1 MSVKYR
7 SYLRINMKSVIKL
20 SLLALSISFSFVG
33 YAESKSVEVLSAVVK
48 DQKIPGAQV
57 VIQRNGEQSISSLS
71 DDSGN
76 AQIGNNASDTN
87 DSLIIIKKSGY
98 STLVA
103 KCPCS
108 GMSYALSPTMKGL
121 DSMRVVLGWG
131 SSPSDLDSH
140 MVYPGNHIFFDHKLG
155 DNGNLDVDDTDSY
168 GPETITLTRRENGK
182 PYVYAVHDYS
192 DKSDPDTRNLSNSEA
207 KVFVYVGESLV
218 RTYYVPKDQSGNLWT
233 VFKVN
238 ENGAIEDVNNI
249 KGISVDAGDIDNVL
263 TPLLNSNATLPHQNW
278 GTEQIDISNAL
289 NLKGE
294 ESYRRKQYEEAISF
308 FTESVN
314 NYSENGK
321 AYGNLGL
328 VYQKVGRTAEAIWAN
343 RKAIALASGKNASTI
358 RAGANYNIGKIY
370 EGEGQYNEALNY
382 YNAAKNEKQN
392 PVYDNAILR
401 VSSKIN

>member
-1 MSVKYR
+1 
-7 SYLRINMKSVIKL
+7 MKGVIKL

-131 SSPSDLDSH
+131 SSPTDLDSH
-140 MVYPGNHIFFDHKLG
+140 MVYPGNHIFFNHKLG
-155 DNGNLDVDDTDSY
+155 DNGNLDVDDTDSF

-182 PYVYAVHDYS
+182 PYIYAVHDFS
-192 DKSDPDTRNLSNSEA
+192 DKHEPETNNLSRSDA
-207 KVFVYVGESLV
+207 KVFVYIGDSLV

-233 VFKVN
+233 VFKIN
-238 ENGAIEDVNNI
+238 ENGAIEDINSI
-249 KGISVDAGDIDNVL
+249 KGVSVYGGDIDNVL
-263 TPLLNSNATLPHQNW
+263 STLLKSNATLPHQNW
-278 GTEQIDISNAL
+278 DAEQINISNML
-289 NLKGE
+289 NLKEE
-294 ESYRRKQYEEAISF
+294 ESYRREQYEEAISL
-308 FTESVN
+308 FTNSIN

-343 RKAIALASGKNASTI
+343 RKAIVLASGKNASTI

-382 YNAAKNEKQN
+382 YKAAKNEKQN

-401 VSSKIN
+401 VSSKVN

>member
-1 MSVKYR
+1 
-7 SYLRINMKSVIKL
+7 MKGVIKL

-131 SSPSDLDSH
+131 SSPTDLDSH
-140 MVYPGNHIFFDHKLG
+140 MVYPGNHIFFNHKLG
-155 DNGNLDVDDTDSY
+155 DNGNLDVDDTDSF

-182 PYVYAVHDYS
+182 PYIYAVHDFS
-192 DKSDPDTRNLSNSEA
+192 DKHEPETNNLSRSDA
-207 KVFVYVGESLV
+207 KVFVYIGDSLV

-233 VFKVN
+233 VFKIN
-238 ENGAIEDVNNI
+238 ENGAIEDINSI
-249 KGISVDAGDIDNVL
+249 KGVSVYGGDIDNVL
-263 TPLLNSNATLPHQNW
+263 STLLKSNATLPHQNW
-278 GTEQIDISNAL
+278 DAEQINISNML

-294 ESYRRKQYEEAISF
+294 ESYRREQYEEAISL
-308 FTESVN
+308 FTNSTN

-343 RKAIALASGKNASTI
+343 RKAIVLASGKNASTI

-382 YNAAKNEKQN
+382 YKAAKNEKQN

-401 VSSKIN
+401 VSSKVN

>member
-1 MSVKYR
+1 ME
-7 SYLRINMKSVIKL
+7 SVIKF
-20 SLLALSISFSFVG
+20 SLLALSISTSLIS
-33 YAESKSVEVLSAVVK
+33 YAESKSVEILSAVVK
-48 DQKIPGAQV
+48 DQKISGAQV

-71 DDSGN
+71 DGSGN
-76 AQIGNNASDTN
+76 ALIGNNASDTN
-87 DSLIIIKKSGY
+87 DSLIIIKKNGY
-98 STLVA
+98 STLVV
-103 KCPCS
+103 KCPCG

-155 DNGNLDVDDTDSY
+155 DSGNLDVDDIDSY

-182 PYVYAVHDYS
+182 SYIYVVHDYS
-192 DKSDPDTRNLSNSEA
+192 DKYEPGTKNLSRSDA
-207 KVFVYVGESLV
+207 KVFVYVGETLV
-218 RTYYVPKDQSGNLWT
+218 RTYYVPVGQSGNLWT

-238 ENGAIEDVNNI
+238 ENGAIEDVNSL
-249 KGISVDAGDIDNVL
+249 KGVSVGARDIDNVL
-263 TPLLNSNATLPHQNW
+263 TPLLKSNATLPHQNW
-278 GTEQIDISNAL
+278 GVDQIKISNVL

-308 FTESVN
+308 FTESIN

-328 VYQKVGRTAEAIWAN
+328 VYQKVGRIAEAIWAN

-370 EGEGQYNEALNY
+370 EGAGQYNDALNY
-382 YNAAKNEKQN
+382 YTAAKNEKQN

-401 VSSKIN
+401 VSSKLN

>member
-1 MSVKYR
+1 
-7 SYLRINMKSVIKL
+7 MKGVIKL

-131 SSPSDLDSH
+131 SSPTDLDSH
-140 MVYPGNHIFFDHKLG
+140 MVYPGNHIFFNHKLG
-155 DNGNLDVDDTDSY
+155 DNGNLDVDDTDSF

-182 PYVYAVHDYS
+182 PYIYAVHDFS
-192 DKSDPDTRNLSNSEA
+192 DKHEPETNNLSRSDA
-207 KVFVYVGESLV
+207 KVFVYIGDSLV

-233 VFKVN
+233 VFKIN
-238 ENGAIEDVNNI
+238 ENGAIEDINSI
-249 KGISVDAGDIDNVL
+249 KGVSVYGGDIDNVL
-263 TPLLNSNATLPHQNW
+263 STLLKSNATLPHQNW
-278 GTEQIDISNAL
+278 DAEQINISNML

-294 ESYRRKQYEEAISF
+294 ESYRREQYEEAISL
-308 FTESVN
+308 FTNSIN

-343 RKAIALASGKNASTI
+343 RKAIVLASGKNASTI

-382 YNAAKNEKQN
+382 YKAAKNEKQN

>member
-1 MSVKYR
+1 
-7 SYLRINMKSVIKL
+7 MKGVIKL

-131 SSPSDLDSH
+131 SSPTDLDSH
-140 MVYPGNHIFFDHKLG
+140 MVYPGNHIFFNHKLG
-155 DNGNLDVDDTDSY
+155 DNGNLHVDDTDSF

-182 PYVYAVHDYS
+182 PYIYAVHDFS
-192 DKSDPDTRNLSNSEA
+192 DKHEPETNNLSRSDA
-207 KVFVYVGESLV
+207 KVFVYIGDSLV

-233 VFKVN
+233 VFKIN
-238 ENGAIEDVNNI
+238 ENGAIEDINSI
-249 KGISVDAGDIDNVL
+249 KGVSVYGGDIDNVL
-263 TPLLNSNATLPHQNW
+263 SPLLKSNATLPHQNW
-278 GTEQIDISNAL
+278 DAEQINISNML

-294 ESYRRKQYEEAISF
+294 ESYRREQYEEAISL
-308 FTESVN
+308 FTNSIN

-343 RKAIALASGKNASTI
+343 RKAIVLASGKNASTI

-382 YNAAKNEKQN
+382 YKAAKNEKQN

>member
-1 MSVKYR
+1 
-7 SYLRINMKSVIKL
+7 MKGVIKL

-131 SSPSDLDSH
+131 SSPTDLDSH
-140 MVYPGNHIFFDHKLG
+140 MVYPGNHIFFNHKLG
-155 DNGNLDVDDTDSY
+155 DNGNLDVDDTDSF

-182 PYVYAVHDYS
+182 PYIYAVHDFS
-192 DKSDPDTRNLSNSEA
+192 DKHEPETNNLSRSDA
-207 KVFVYVGESLV
+207 KVFVYIGDSLV

-233 VFKVN
+233 VFKIN
-238 ENGAIEDVNNI
+238 ENGAIEDINSI
-249 KGISVDAGDIDNVL
+249 KGVSVYGGDIDNVL
-263 TPLLNSNATLPHQNW
+263 STL
-278 GTEQIDISNAL
+278 
-289 NLKGE
+289 
-294 ESYRRKQYEEAISF
+294 
-308 FTESVN
+308 
-314 NYSENGK
+314 
-321 AYGNLGL
+321 
-328 VYQKVGRTAEAIWAN
+328 
-343 RKAIALASGKNASTI
+343 
-358 RAGANYNIGKIY
+358 
-370 EGEGQYNEALNY
+370 
-382 YNAAKNEKQN
+382 
-392 PVYDNAILR
+392 
-401 VSSKIN
+401 

>member
-1 MSVKYR
+1 
-7 SYLRINMKSVIKL
+7 
-20 SLLALSISFSFVG
+20 
-33 YAESKSVEVLSAVVK
+33 ESKTVEVLSAVVK
-48 DQKIPGAQV
+48 DKKISGAQV

-71 DDSGN
+71 DGSGN
-76 AQIGNNASDTN
+76 AQIGNITTDTN
-87 DSLIIIKKSGY
+87 ESLIIIKKNGY

-103 KCPCS
+103 KCPCG

-192 DKSDPDTRNLSNSEA
+192 DKSDPDTKNLSNSEA

-218 RTYYVPKDQSGNLWT
+218 RTYYVPKGQSGNLWT

-249 KGISVDAGDIDNVL
+249 KGISVSAGDIDNVL

-278 GTEQIDISNAL
+278 GTEQIDISNSL

-294 ESYRRKQYEEAISF
+294 ESYSRKQYEEAISY

-343 RKAIALASGKNASTI
+343 RKAITLASGKNAATI

-370 EGEGQYNEALNY
+370 EGEGQYNDALYY
-382 YNAAKNEKQN
+382 YNAAKKEKQN

>member
-1 MSVKYR
+1 
-7 SYLRINMKSVIKL
+7 MKGVIKL

-131 SSPSDLDSH
+131 SSPTDLDSH
-140 MVYPGNHIFFDHKLG
+140 MVYPGNHIFFNHKLG
-155 DNGNLDVDDTDSY
+155 DNGNLDVDDTDSF

-182 PYVYAVHDYS
+182 PYIYAVHDFS
-192 DKSDPDTRNLSNSEA
+192 DKHEPETNNLSRSDA
-207 KVFVYVGESLV
+207 KVFVYIGDSLV

-233 VFKVN
+233 VFKIN
-238 ENGAIEDVNNI
+238 ENGAIEDIKSI
-249 KGISVDAGDIDNVL
+249 KGVSVYGGDIDNVL
-263 TPLLNSNATLPHQNW
+263 SPLLKSNATLPHQNW
-278 GTEQIDISNAL
+278 DAEQINISNML

-294 ESYRRKQYEEAISF
+294 ESYRREQYEEAISL
-308 FTESVN
+308 FTNSIN

-343 RKAIALASGKNASTI
+343 RKAIVLASGKNASTI

-382 YNAAKNEKQN
+382 YKAAKNEKQN

>member
-1 MSVKYR
+1 
-7 SYLRINMKSVIKL
+7 MKGVIKL
-20 SLLALSISFSFVG
+20 SLLALSISFSFAG
-33 YAESKSVEVLSAVVK
+33 YAESKTVEVLSAVVK
-48 DQKIPGAQV
+48 DKKISGAQV
-57 VIQRNGEQSISSLS
+57 VIQRNGEQSISSFS

-76 AQIGNNASDTN
+76 AQIGNITTDTN
-87 DSLIIIKKSGY
+87 ESLIIIKKNGY

-103 KCPCS
+103 KCPCG

-192 DKSDPDTRNLSNSEA
+192 DKSDPDTKNLSNSEA

-249 KGISVDAGDIDNVL
+249 KGISVGAGDIDNVL
-263 TPLLNSNATLPHQNW
+263 TPLLNSNATLPHQSW
-278 GTEQIDISNAL
+278 GTEQIDISNSL

-294 ESYRRKQYEEAISF
+294 ESYSRKQYEEAISY

-343 RKAIALASGKNASTI
+343 RKAITLASGKNAATI

-370 EGEGQYNEALNY
+370 EGEGQYNDALYY
-382 YNAAKNEKQN
+382 YNAAKKEKQN

>member
-1 MSVKYR
+1 
-7 SYLRINMKSVIKL
+7 MKSVIKF
-20 SLLALSISFSFVG
+20 SLLALSISTSFIS
-33 YAESKSVEVLSAVVK
+33 YAESKSVEILSAVVK
-48 DQKIPGAQV
+48 DQKISGAQV

-76 AQIGNNASDTN
+76 ALIGNNASDTN
-87 DSLIIIKKSGY
+87 DSLIIIKKNGY

-103 KCPCS
+103 KCPCG

-155 DNGNLDVDDTDSY
+155 DNGNLDVDDIDSY

-182 PYVYAVHDYS
+182 SYIYAVHDYS
-192 DKSDPDTRNLSNSEA
+192 DKYEPGTKNLSRSDA
-207 KVFVYVGESLV
+207 KVFVYVGETLV
-218 RTYYVPKDQSGNLWT
+218 RTYYVPVGQSGNLWT

-238 ENGAIEDVNNI
+238 ENGAIEDVNSL
-249 KGISVDAGDIDNVL
+249 KGVSVGAEDIDNVL
-263 TPLLNSNATLPHQNW
+263 TPLLKSNATLPHQNW
-278 GTEQIDISNAL
+278 GIDQINISNAL

-294 ESYRRKQYEEAISF
+294 ESYRRKKYEEAISY
-308 FTESVN
+308 FTESIN

-328 VYQKVGRTAEAIWAN
+328 VYQKVGRIAEAIWAN

-370 EGEGQYNEALNY
+370 EGAGQYNDALNY
-382 YNAAKNEKQN
+382 YTAAKNERQN

-401 VSSKIN
+401 VSSKLN

>member
-1 MSVKYR
+1 
-7 SYLRINMKSVIKL
+7 MKGVIKL

-131 SSPSDLDSH
+131 SSPTDLDSH
-140 MVYPGNHIFFDHKLG
+140 MVYPGNHIFFNHKLG
-155 DNGNLDVDDTDSY
+155 DNGNLDVDDTDSF

-182 PYVYAVHDYS
+182 PYIYAVHDFS
-192 DKSDPDTRNLSNSEA
+192 DKHEPETNNLSRSDA
-207 KVFVYVGESLV
+207 KVFVYIGDSLV

-233 VFKVN
+233 VFKIN
-238 ENGAIEDVNNI
+238 ENGAIEDINSI
-249 KGISVDAGDIDNVL
+249 KGVSVYGGDIDNVL
-263 TPLLNSNATLPHQNW
+263 SPLLKSNATLPHQNRDA
-278 GTEQIDISNAL
+278 EQINISNML

-294 ESYRRKQYEEAISF
+294 ESYRREQYEEAISL
-308 FTESVN
+308 FTNSIN

-343 RKAIALASGKNASTI
+343 RKAIVLASGKNASTI

-382 YNAAKNEKQN
+382 YKAAKNEKQN

>member
-1 MSVKYR
+1 
-7 SYLRINMKSVIKL
+7 MKGVIKL
-20 SLLALSISFSFVG
+20 SFLALSISFSFAG
-33 YAESKSVEVLSAVVK
+33 YAESKTVEILSAVVK
-48 DQKIPGAQV
+48 DKKISGAQV

-76 AQIGNNASDTN
+76 AQIGNITTDTN
-87 DSLIIIKKSGY
+87 ESLIIIKKSGY

-103 KCPCS
+103 KCPCG

-140 MVYPGNHIFFDHKLG
+140 MVYPGNHIFFDYKLG

-168 GPETITLTRRENGK
+168 GPETITLTRRENGR

-192 DKSDPDTRNLSNSEA
+192 DKSDPDTKNLSKSEA
-207 KVFVYVGESLV
+207 KVFVYIGESLV

-233 VFKVN
+233 VFKVT
-238 ENGAIEDVNNI
+238 EDGAIEDVNNI
-249 KGISVDAGDIDNVL
+249 KGISVGAGDIDNVL

-278 GTEQIDISNAL
+278 RAEQIDISNTL

-294 ESYRRKQYEEAISF
+294 ESYSRKQYEEAISF

-343 RKAIALASGKNASTI
+343 RKAITLASGKNAATI

-370 EGEGQYNEALNY
+370 EGEGQYNDALNY
-382 YNAAKNEKQN
+382 YNAAKKEKQN

-401 VSSKIN
+401 VSRKIN

>member
-1 MSVKYR
+1 
-7 SYLRINMKSVIKL
+7 MKGVIKL

-87 DSLIIIKKSGY
+87 GSLIIIKKSGY

-108 GMSYALSPTMKGL
+108 GMSYALSPTMKGI

-131 SSPSDLDSH
+131 SSPTDLDSH
-140 MVYPGNHIFFDHKLG
+140 MVYPGNHIFFNHKLG
-155 DNGNLDVDDTDSY
+155 DNGNLDVDDTDSF

-182 PYVYAVHDYS
+182 PYIYAVHDFS
-192 DKSDPDTRNLSNSEA
+192 DKHEPETNNLSRSDA
-207 KVFVYVGESLV
+207 KVFVYIGDSLV

-233 VFKVN
+233 VFKIN
-238 ENGAIEDVNNI
+238 ENGAIEDINSI
-249 KGISVDAGDIDNVL
+249 KGVSVYGGDIDNVL
-263 TPLLNSNATLPHQNW
+263 STLLKSNATLPHQNW
-278 GTEQIDISNAL
+278 DAEQINISNML

-294 ESYRRKQYEEAISF
+294 ESYRREQYEEAISL
-308 FTESVN
+308 FTNSIN

-343 RKAIALASGKNASTI
+343 RKAIVLASGKNASTI

-382 YNAAKNEKQN
+382 YKAAKNEKQN

-401 VSSKIN
+401 VSSKVN

>member
-1 MSVKYR
+1 
-7 SYLRINMKSVIKL
+7 MKGVIKL

-131 SSPSDLDSH
+131 SSPTDLDSH
-140 MVYPGNHIFFDHKLG
+140 MVYPGNHIFFNHKLG
-155 DNGNLDVDDTDSY
+155 DNGNLDVDDTDSF

-182 PYVYAVHDYS
+182 PYIYAVHDFS
-192 DKSDPDTRNLSNSEA
+192 DKHEPETNNLSRSDA
-207 KVFVYVGESLV
+207 KVFVYIGDSLV

-233 VFKVN
+233 VFKIN
-238 ENGAIEDVNNI
+238 ENGAIEDINSI
-249 KGISVDAGDIDNVL
+249 KGVSVYGGDIDNVL
-263 TPLLNSNATLPHQNW
+263 SPLLKSNATLPHQNW
-278 GTEQIDISNAL
+278 DAEQINISNML

-294 ESYRRKQYEEAISF
+294 ESYRREQCEEAISL
-308 FTESVN
+308 FTNSIN

-343 RKAIALASGKNASTI
+343 RKAIVLASGKNASTI

-382 YNAAKNEKQN
+382 YKAAKNEKQN

>member
-1 MSVKYR
+1 
-7 SYLRINMKSVIKL
+7 MKGVIKL

-48 DQKIPGAQV
+48 DQKIPRAQV

-131 SSPSDLDSH
+131 SSPTDLDSH
-140 MVYPGNHIFFDHKLG
+140 MVYPGNHIFFNHKLG
-155 DNGNLDVDDTDSY
+155 DNGNLDVDDTDSF

-182 PYVYAVHDYS
+182 PYIYAVHDFS
-192 DKSDPDTRNLSNSEA
+192 DKHEPETNNLSRSDA
-207 KVFVYVGESLV
+207 KVFVYIGDSLV

-233 VFKVN
+233 VFKIN
-238 ENGAIEDVNNI
+238 ENGAIEDINSI
-249 KGISVDAGDIDNVL
+249 KGVSVYGGDIDNVL
-263 TPLLNSNATLPHQNW
+263 SPLLKSNATLPHQNW
-278 GTEQIDISNAL
+278 DAEQINISNML

-294 ESYRRKQYEEAISF
+294 ESYRREQYEEAISL
-308 FTESVN
+308 FTNSIN

-343 RKAIALASGKNASTI
+343 RKAIVLASGKNASTI

-382 YNAAKNEKQN
+382 YKAAKNEKQN

>member
-1 MSVKYR
+1 
-7 SYLRINMKSVIKL
+7 MKGVIKL
-20 SLLALSISFSFVG
+20 SLLALSISFSFVA

-76 AQIGNNASDTN
+76 AQIGNNAADTN

-131 SSPSDLDSH
+131 SSPADLDSH
-140 MVYPGNHIFFDHKLG
+140 MVYPGNHIFFSHKLG

-218 RTYYVPKDQSGNLWT
+218 RTYYIPKDQPGNLWT

-263 TPLLNSNATLPHQNW
+263 TPLLNSNTTLPHQHW
-278 GTEQIDISNAL
+278 GAEKIDISNAL

-382 YNAAKNEKQN
+382 YKAAKNEKQN

>member
-1 MSVKYR
+1 
-7 SYLRINMKSVIKL
+7 MKGVIKL
-20 SLLALSISFSFVG
+20 SILALSIATSFTS
-33 YAESKSVEVLSAVVK
+33 YAASKSVEVLSAVVK
-48 DQKIPGAQV
+48 DQKISGAQV

-71 DDSGN
+71 DDFGN

-87 DSLIIIKKSGY
+87 DSLIIIKKKGY

-103 KCPCS
+103 KCPCD

-140 MVYPGNHIFFDHKLG
+140 MVYPKNHIFFGHKSG
-155 DNGNLDVDDTDSY
+155 ENGNLDVDDTDSY

-182 PYVYAVHDYS
+182 SYIYAVHDFS
-192 DKSDPDTRNLSNSEA
+192 DKHEPDTKNLSRSDA
-207 KVFVYVGESLV
+207 KVFVYVGGSLV

-233 VFKVN
+233 VFKID
-238 ENGAIEDVNNI
+238 ENGTIEDVNSI
-249 KGISVDAGDIDNVL
+249 KGVSVDGGDIDNVL
-263 TPLLNSNATLPHQNW
+263 TPLLKSNATLPHQKW
-278 GTEQIDISNAL
+278 DAQQINTSNAL

-294 ESYRRKQYEEAISF
+294 ESYRHKQYEEAISF
-308 FTESVN
+308 FTESIN

-343 RKAIALASGKNASTI
+343 RKAIALASGKNAATI

-370 EGEGQYNEALNY
+370 EDEGQYNEALDY
-382 YNAAKNEKQN
+382 YNSAKNEKQN
-392 PVYDNAILR
+392 PVYDNAISR
-401 VSSKIN
+401 VNSKLN

>member
-1 MSVKYR
+1 
-7 SYLRINMKSVIKL
+7 MKGVIKL

-131 SSPSDLDSH
+131 SSPTDLDSH
-140 MVYPGNHIFFDHKLG
+140 MVYPGNHIFFNHKLG
-155 DNGNLDVDDTDSY
+155 DNGNLDVDDTDSF

-182 PYVYAVHDYS
+182 PYIYAVHDFS
-192 DKSDPDTRNLSNSEA
+192 DKHEPETNNLSRSDA
-207 KVFVYVGESLV
+207 KVFVYIGDSLV

-233 VFKVN
+233 VFKIN
-238 ENGAIEDVNNI
+238 ENGAIEDINSI
-249 KGISVDAGDIDNVL
+249 KGVSVYGGDINNVL
-263 TPLLNSNATLPHQNW
+263 STLLKSNATLPHQNW
-278 GTEQIDISNAL
+278 DAEQINISNML

-294 ESYRRKQYEEAISF
+294 ESYRREQYEEAISL
-308 FTESVN
+308 FTNSIN

-343 RKAIALASGKNASTI
+343 RKAIVLASGKNASTI

-382 YNAAKNEKQN
+382 YKAAKNEKQN

-401 VSSKIN
+401 VSSKVN

>member
-1 MSVKYR
+1 M
-7 SYLRINMKSVIKL
+7 
-20 SLLALSISFSFVG
+20 ALSISFSFVG

-131 SSPSDLDSH
+131 SSPTDLDSH
-140 MVYPGNHIFFDHKLG
+140 MVYPGNHIFFNHKLG
-155 DNGNLDVDDTDSY
+155 DNGNLDVDDTDSF

-182 PYVYAVHDYS
+182 PYIYAVHDFS
-192 DKSDPDTRNLSNSEA
+192 DKHEPETNNLSRSDA
-207 KVFVYVGESLV
+207 KVFVYIGDSLV

-233 VFKVN
+233 VFKIN
-238 ENGAIEDVNNI
+238 ENGAIEDINSI
-249 KGISVDAGDIDNVL
+249 KGVSVYGGDIDNVL
-263 TPLLNSNATLPHQNW
+263 SPLLKSNATLPHQNW
-278 GTEQIDISNAL
+278 DAEQINISNML

-294 ESYRRKQYEEAISF
+294 ESYRREQYEEAISL
-308 FTESVN
+308 FTNSIN

-343 RKAIALASGKNASTI
+343 RKAIVLASGKNASTI
-358 RAGANYNIGKIY
+358 RAGANYN
-370 EGEGQYNEALNY
+370 
-382 YNAAKNEKQN
+382 
-392 PVYDNAILR
+392 
-401 VSSKIN
+401 

>member
-1 MSVKYR
+1 
-7 SYLRINMKSVIKL
+7 MKGVIKL

-131 SSPSDLDSH
+131 CSPTDLDSH
-140 MVYPGNHIFFDHKLG
+140 MVYPGNHIFFNHKLG
-155 DNGNLDVDDTDSY
+155 DNGNLDVDDTDSF

-182 PYVYAVHDYS
+182 PYIYAVHDFS
-192 DKSDPDTRNLSNSEA
+192 DKHEPETNNLSRSDA
-207 KVFVYVGESLV
+207 KVFVYIGDSLV

-233 VFKVN
+233 VFKIN
-238 ENGAIEDVNNI
+238 ENGAIEDINSI
-249 KGISVDAGDIDNVL
+249 KGVSVYGGDIDNVL
-263 TPLLNSNATLPHQNW
+263 STLLKSNATLPHQNW
-278 GTEQIDISNAL
+278 DAEQINISNML

-294 ESYRRKQYEEAISF
+294 ESYRREQYEEAISL
-308 FTESVN
+308 FTNSIN

-343 RKAIALASGKNASTI
+343 RKAIVLASGKNASTI

-382 YNAAKNEKQN
+382 YKAAKNEKQN

-401 VSSKIN
+401 VSSKVN

>member
-1 MSVKYR
+1 
-7 SYLRINMKSVIKL
+7 MKGVIKF
-20 SLLALSISFSFVG
+20 SLLALSISTSFIS
-33 YAESKSVEVLSAVVK
+33 YAESKSVEILSAVVK
-48 DQKIPGAQV
+48 DQKISGAQV

-76 AQIGNNASDTN
+76 ALIGNNASDTN
-87 DSLIIIKKSGY
+87 DSLIIIKKNGY

-103 KCPCS
+103 KCPCG

-155 DNGNLDVDDTDSY
+155 DNGNLDVDDIDSY

-182 PYVYAVHDYS
+182 SYIYAVHDYS
-192 DKSDPDTRNLSNSEA
+192 DKYEPGTKNLSRSDA
-207 KVFVYVGESLV
+207 KVFVYVGETLV
-218 RTYYVPKDQSGNLWT
+218 RTYYVPVGQSGNLWT

-238 ENGAIEDVNNI
+238 ENGAIEDVNSL
-249 KGISVDAGDIDNVL
+249 KGVSVGAEDIDNVL
-263 TPLLNSNATLPHQNW
+263 TPLLKSNATLPHQNW
-278 GTEQIDISNAL
+278 GIDQINISNAL

-294 ESYRRKQYEEAISF
+294 ESYRRKKYEEAISY
-308 FTESVN
+308 FTESIN

-328 VYQKVGRTAEAIWAN
+328 VYQKVGRIAEAIWAN

-370 EGEGQYNEALNY
+370 EGAGQYNDALNY
-382 YNAAKNEKQN
+382 YTAAKNEKQN

-401 VSSKIN
+401 VSSKLN

>member
-1 MSVKYR
+1 
-7 SYLRINMKSVIKL
+7 MKGVIKL

-131 SSPSDLDSH
+131 SSPTDLDSH
-140 MVYPGNHIFFDHKLG
+140 MVYPGNHIFFNHKLG
-155 DNGNLDVDDTDSY
+155 DNGNLDVDDTDSFD
-168 GPETITLTRRENGK
+168 PETITLTRRENGK
-182 PYVYAVHDYS
+182 PYIYAVHDFS
-192 DKSDPDTRNLSNSEA
+192 DKHEPETNNLSRSDA
-207 KVFVYVGESLV
+207 KVFVYIGDSLV

-233 VFKVN
+233 VFKIN
-238 ENGAIEDVNNI
+238 ENGAIEDINSI
-249 KGISVDAGDIDNVL
+249 KGVSVYGGDIDNVL
-263 TPLLNSNATLPHQNW
+263 STLLKSNATLPHQNW
-278 GTEQIDISNAL
+278 DAEQINISNML

-294 ESYRRKQYEEAISF
+294 ESYRREQYEEAISL
-308 FTESVN
+308 FTNSIN

-343 RKAIALASGKNASTI
+343 RKAIVLASGKNASTI

-382 YNAAKNEKQN
+382 YKAAKNEKQN

-401 VSSKIN
+401 VSSKVN

>member
-1 MSVKYR
+1 
-7 SYLRINMKSVIKL
+7 MKGVIKL

-131 SSPSDLDSH
+131 SSPTDLDSH
-140 MVYPGNHIFFDHKLG
+140 MVYPGNHIFFNHKLG
-155 DNGNLDVDDTDSY
+155 DNGNLDVDDTDSF

-182 PYVYAVHDYS
+182 PYIYAVHDFS
-192 DKSDPDTRNLSNSEA
+192 DKHEPETNNLSRSDA
-207 KVFVYVGESLV
+207 KVFVYIGDSLV

-233 VFKVN
+233 VFKIN
-238 ENGAIEDVNNI
+238 ENGAIEDINSI
-249 KGISVDAGDIDNVL
+249 KGVSVYGGDIDNVL
-263 TPLLNSNATLPHQNW
+263 SPLLKSNATLPHQNW
-278 GTEQIDISNAL
+278 DAEQINISNML

-294 ESYRRKQYEEAISF
+294 ESYRREQYEEAISL
-308 FTESVN
+308 FTNSIN

-343 RKAIALASGKNASTI
+343 RKAIVLASGKNASTI

-382 YNAAKNEKQN
+382 YKAAKNEKQN
-392 PVYDNAILR
+392 LVYDNAILR

>member
-1 MSVKYR
+1 
-7 SYLRINMKSVIKL
+7 MKGVIKL

-131 SSPSDLDSH
+131 SSPTDLDSH
-140 MVYPGNHIFFDHKLG
+140 MVYPGNHIFFNHKLG
-155 DNGNLDVDDTDSY
+155 DNGNLDVDDTDSF

-182 PYVYAVHDYS
+182 PYIYAVHDFS
-192 DKSDPDTRNLSNSEA
+192 DKHEPETNNLSRSDA
-207 KVFVYVGESLV
+207 KVFVYIGDSLV

-233 VFKVN
+233 VFKIN
-238 ENGAIEDVNNI
+238 ENGAIEDINSI
-249 KGISVDAGDIDNVL
+249 KGVSVYGGDIDNVL
-263 TPLLNSNATLPHQNW
+263 SPLLKSNATLPHQNCDA
-278 GTEQIDISNAL
+278 EQINISNML

-294 ESYRRKQYEEAISF
+294 ESYRREQYEEAISL
-308 FTESVN
+308 FTNSIN

-343 RKAIALASGKNASTI
+343 RKAIVLASGKNASTI

-382 YNAAKNEKQN
+382 YKAAKNEKQN

>member
-1 MSVKYR
+1 
-7 SYLRINMKSVIKL
+7 INMKGVIKL

-131 SSPSDLDSH
+131 SSPTDLDSH
-140 MVYPGNHIFFDHKLG
+140 MVYPGNHIFFNHKLG
-155 DNGNLDVDDTDSY
+155 DNGNLDVDDTDSF

-182 PYVYAVHDYS
+182 PYIYAVHDFS
-192 DKSDPDTRNLSNSEA
+192 DKHEPETNNLSRSDA
-207 KVFVYVGESLV
+207 KVFVYIGDSLV

-233 VFKVN
+233 VFKIN
-238 ENGAIEDVNNI
+238 ENGAIEDINSI
-249 KGISVDAGDIDNVL
+249 KGVSVYGGDIDNVL
-263 TPLLNSNATLPHQNW
+263 SPLLKSNATLPHQNW
-278 GTEQIDISNAL
+278 DAEQINISNML

-294 ESYRRKQYEEAISF
+294 ESYRREQYEEAISL
-308 FTESVN
+308 FTNSIN

-343 RKAIALASGKNASTI
+343 RKAIVLASGKNASTI

-382 YNAAKNEKQN
+382 YKAAKNEKQN

>member
-1 MSVKYR
+1 
-7 SYLRINMKSVIKL
+7 MKGVIKL

-87 DSLIIIKKSGY
+87 GSLIIIKKSGY

-131 SSPSDLDSH
+131 SSPTDLDSH
-140 MVYPGNHIFFDHKLG
+140 MVYPGNHIFFNHKLG
-155 DNGNLDVDDTDSY
+155 DNGNLDVDDTDSF

-182 PYVYAVHDYS
+182 PYIYAVHDFS
-192 DKSDPDTRNLSNSEA
+192 DKHEPETNNLSRSDA
-207 KVFVYVGESLV
+207 KVFVYIGDSLV

-233 VFKVN
+233 VFKIN
-238 ENGAIEDVNNI
+238 ENGAIEDINSI
-249 KGISVDAGDIDNVL
+249 KGVSVYGGDIDNVL
-263 TPLLNSNATLPHQNW
+263 STLLKSNATLPHQNW
-278 GTEQIDISNAL
+278 DAEQINISNML

-294 ESYRRKQYEEAISF
+294 ESYRREQYEEAISL
-308 FTESVN
+308 FTNSIN

-343 RKAIALASGKNASTI
+343 RKAIVLASGKNASTI

-382 YNAAKNEKQN
+382 YKAAKNEKQN

-401 VSSKIN
+401 VSSKVN

>member
-1 MSVKYR
+1 
-7 SYLRINMKSVIKL
+7 MKGVIKL
-20 SLLALSISFSFVG
+20 SLLALSISFSFAG
-33 YAESKSVEVLSAVVK
+33 YAESKTVEVLSAVVK
-48 DQKIPGAQV
+48 DKKISGAQV

-71 DDSGN
+71 DGSGN
-76 AQIGNNASDTN
+76 AQIGNITTDTN
-87 DSLIIIKKSGY
+87 ESLIIIKKNGY

-103 KCPCS
+103 KCPCG

-192 DKSDPDTRNLSNSEA
+192 DKSDPDTKNLSNSEA

-218 RTYYVPKDQSGNLWT
+218 RTYYVPKGQSGNLWT

-249 KGISVDAGDIDNVL
+249 KGISVSAGDIDNVL

-278 GTEQIDISNAL
+278 GTEQIDISNSL

-294 ESYRRKQYEEAISF
+294 ESYSRKQYEEAISY

-343 RKAIALASGKNASTI
+343 RKAITLASGKNAATI

-370 EGEGQYNEALNY
+370 EGEGQYNDALYY
-382 YNAAKNEKQN
+382 YNAAKKEKQN

>member
-1 MSVKYR
+1 
-7 SYLRINMKSVIKL
+7 
-20 SLLALSISFSFVG
+20 
-33 YAESKSVEVLSAVVK
+33 
-48 DQKIPGAQV
+48 
-57 VIQRNGEQSISSLS
+57 
-71 DDSGN
+71 
-76 AQIGNNASDTN
+76 
-87 DSLIIIKKSGY
+87 GY

-131 SSPSDLDSH
+131 RSPADLDSH
-140 MVYPGNHIFFDHKLG
+140 MVYPGNHIFFNHKLG
-155 DNGNLDVDDTDSY
+155 DNGNLDVDDTDSF

-249 KGISVDAGDIDNVL
+249 KGISVGAGDIDNVL
-263 TPLLNSNATLPHQNW
+263 TPLLNSNTTLPHQNW
-278 GTEQIDISNAL
+278 GAEQIDISNAL

-382 YNAAKNEKQN
+382 YKTAKNEKQN
-392 PVYDNAILR
+392 PVYDNAIMR

>member
-1 MSVKYR
+1 
-7 SYLRINMKSVIKL
+7 MKGVIKL

-33 YAESKSVEVLSAVVK
+33 CAESKSVEILSAVIK
-48 DQKIPGAQV
+48 DKKISGAQV

-76 AQIGNNASDTN
+76 AQIGNNTTDTN
-87 DSLIIIKKSGY
+87 DSLIIIKKNGY

-131 SSPSDLDSH
+131 RSPFDLDSH
-140 MVYPGNHIFFDHKLG
+140 MVYPGNHIFFANKLG
-155 DNGNLDVDDTDSY
+155 DNGNLDVDDIHSY

-182 PYVYAVHDYS
+182 PYIYAVHDYS
-192 DKSDPDTRNLSNSEA
+192 NQSDPDTKNLSNSEA

-218 RTYYVPKDQSGNLWT
+218 RTYYVPKNQSGNLWT

-249 KGISVDAGDIDNVL
+249 KGISADADDIDYVL

-278 GTEQIDISNAL
+278 GTEQINISNAL

-343 RKAIALASGKNASTI
+343 RKAITLASGKNAATI

-370 EGEGQYNEALNY
+370 EKEGQYHDALNY

-392 PVYDNAILR
+392 PVYDNAIIR